1 MPGRDSPPGAAEF
14 VPGGRL
20 SLRTLRAAAQ
30 GCHGC
35 DLYRDATQTV
45 FGEGPAAAAV
55 VMVGEQPGDQEDVQG
70 HPFVGPAGG
79 LLDRALAEAG
89 IPRDQV
95 YLTNAVKH
103 FKFTERGKRRIHKQ
117 PGRTEIVAC
126 SAWLSAELSLVHPK
140 LVVGLGAIAAKALL
154 GNTFKVSERRGEV
167 IAHGDY
173 DVITTVHP
181 AAVLRA
187 PDRTAAYQAFVDDLG
202 IIARKAGFRP
212 G

>member
-1 MPGRDSPPGAAEF
+1 MPRSDSVPGAAEY
-14 VPGGRL
+14 VPSGRL
-20 SLRTLRAAAQ
+20 SLTTLRTAARH
-30 GCHGC
+30 CHGC

-45 FGEGPAAAAV
+45 FGEGPATAAI
-55 VMVGEQPGDQEDVQG
+55 VMVGEQPGDQEDVRG

-79 LLDRALAEAG
+79 LLDRALAETG
-89 IPRDQV
+89 IPREQV

-126 SAWLSAELSLVHPK
+126 SAWLNAELSVVRPK

-154 GNTFKVSERRGEV
+154 GNAFKVRERRGEV
-167 IAHGDY
+167 IARGDY
-173 DVITTVHP
+173 TVITTVHP

-187 PDRTAAYQAFVDDLG
+187 RDRTAAYLAFVEDLG
-202 IIARKAGFRP
+202 IVAREAGLRP